1 MLHLKASSATLS
13 RKKKMSDP
21 KKQSKKPK
29 KKPNLIDFQKEK
41 SASDFIKSIEN
52 ESLYEELRPEKK
64 GLTDNIIT
72 L

>member
-1 MLHLKASSATLS
+1 
-13 RKKKMSDP
+13 MSDP